1 MATSEIRSSWRQTQ
15 RMFSDLVSCCRELSN
30 SMSPFAFFPG
40 YSQHDAEN
48 PAAVRENYPEQ
59 IGKVCSAA
67 SNDSVTFQI
76 QLEREAAKTAAPC
89 WWGKSFPG
97 WRIKQYF
104 QSLLMQ
110 EILQNLTTTNS
121 STTSSPNTL
130 CFCLPQIS
138 PETLIMGVDLQLQTN
153 EWSDLRDF
161 LLISQ
166 PAFMVF
172 QDNAFQSV
180 CAID

>member
-1 MATSEIRSSWRQTQ
+1 
-15 RMFSDLVSCCRELSN
+15 MFSDLVSCCRELSN

-48 PAAVRENYPEQ
+48 PAAARENYPEQ

-67 SNDSVTFQI
+67 SNDSVIFQI

-89 WWGKSFPG
+89 WWGRSFLG
-97 WRIKQYF
+97 WRIKQCF
-104 QSLLMQ
+104 QSLFMQ
-110 EILQNLTTTNS
+110 EILQILITTNP
-121 STTSSPNTL
+121 STTSSLNTL
-130 CFCLPQIS
+130 CFCLTQIS

-153 EWSDLRDF
+153 EWSDLCDF

-180 CAID
+180 FAID

>member
-1 MATSEIRSSWRQTQ
+1 MATSEIRSSWRET
-15 RMFSDLVSCCRELSN
+15 RRRFSDLVSGCRELSN

-67 SNDSVTFQI
+67 SNDSVIFQI

-89 WWGKSFPG
+89 WWDKSFPG

-104 QSLLMQ
+104 KVCSCKRFYK
-110 EILQNLTTTNS
+110 S
-121 STTSSPNTL
+121 WR
-130 CFCLPQIS
+130 PQ
-138 PETLIMGVDLQLQTN
+138 PPQVQQV
-153 EWSDLRDF
+153 
-161 LLISQ
+161 LLIPFALLASNQPRNINYGCGPAITNKWVIRSLWFSAYQ
-166 PAFMVF
+166 PACLHGI
-172 QDNAFQSV
+172 SR
-180 CAID
+180 